1 MAQVLSI
8 DGFLEDYPA
17 LVDPDFHD
25 PSPDALIDMVLMAA
39 EQATAG
45 EPFSIWVD
53 GECTR
58 DHESKEFSFNIDTED
73 RQPSIKYFGVK

>member
-1 MAQVLSI
+1 MKIIQLWLI
-8 DGFLEDYPA
+8 LIITT
-17 LVDPDFHD
+17 

-39 EQATAG
+39 EQANPD

-73 RQPSIKYFGVK
+73 RQPAIKYIGVK

>member
-1 MAQVLSI
+1 MSAMNI

-39 EQATAG
+39 EQATGG
-45 EPFSIWVD
+45 EPFSS
-53 GECTR
+53 G
-58 DHESKEFSFNIDTED
+58 
-73 RQPSIKYFGVK
+73 